1 MLRVSA
7 AQRFSSVDV
16 DARVLEKG
24 PVAFLDLP
32 ESHVHRS
39 LDAEPLD
46 TKRCHDAADVHGTPK
61 RTRAHLL
68 SISSEVA
75 QESTSE
81 RIAGTGGIDHILQ
94 RVRSR
99 EEVIDL
105 LLHPRKEVGA
115 VLSIFDHHEFGAVLD
130 QRRTDLHDSSFAGD
144 RPALLLAHEEHLHLA
159 DHVEH
164 VIATG
169 SVDPVVHGV
178 HRHKNWVAHLLQDVE
193 LERRVDVPEE
203 HDARALP
210 SIRENRPE
218 LLEHIEIGF
227 ERLPGVEILS
237 VAAAPVEGHAALVL
251 LESSD
256 VDVVAGQRVEI
267 IRCEVFADHCDQS
280 RSCHGRCCHRE
291 VRG

>member
-61 RTRAHLL
+61 RTGAHLL

-81 RIAGTGGIDHILQ
+81 GITSTRGIDHILQ
-94 RVRSR
+94 RVRSC
-99 EEVIDL
+99 EEVIHFL
-105 LLHPRKEVGA
+105 LQHRKEVSA
-115 VLSIFDHHEFGAVLD
+115 MFSVFDHHELGTELD
-130 QRRTDLHDSSFAGD
+130 QRRADLHDPSFAGD

-164 VIATG
+164 VIATS

-178 HRHKNWVAHLLQDVE
+178 HRHQKWVAHLLQNVE
-193 LERRVDVPEE
+193 LECRVDVPEE

-210 SIRENRPE
+210 SSGENGLE
-218 LLEHIEIGF
+218 LLEHIEFGCA
-227 ERLPGVEILS
+227 RLPGVEILS
-237 VAAAPVEGHAALVL
+237 VEAAPVEGLATLVL

-267 IRCEVFADHCDQS
+267 LRCEVVADHCDQS
-280 RSCHGRCCHRE
+280 RSCHGRCSHRE